1 MKNILLKHIVIQ
13 LVYNILVIALTSN
26 INGAD
31 AIFLR
36 YVLLAICIAIH
47 FIYLIIKYYEVND
60 KKIGLHYF
68 LTALV
73 ILIIGFS
80 FCSQTEKLV

>member
-1 MKNILLKHIVIQ
+1 MKNILLKQILIQ
-13 LVYNILVIALTSN
+13 LVYNILAIAFTSN
-26 INGAD
+26 LKGAD
-31 AIFLR
+31 AIILR
-36 YVLLAICIAIH
+36 YTCLAICIAVH